1 MKHTLIDKDT
11 GIILTVDDST
21 KKGKKEYIEKS
32 ESGEY
37 DELFYY
43 DLKDCAKVE

>member
-1 MKHTLIDKDT
+1 MEHILIDKET
-11 GIILTVDDST
+11 GIVVRVNDST
-21 KKGKKEYIEKS
+21 EKGKKEYIEKT

-43 DLKDCAKVE
+43 GLE